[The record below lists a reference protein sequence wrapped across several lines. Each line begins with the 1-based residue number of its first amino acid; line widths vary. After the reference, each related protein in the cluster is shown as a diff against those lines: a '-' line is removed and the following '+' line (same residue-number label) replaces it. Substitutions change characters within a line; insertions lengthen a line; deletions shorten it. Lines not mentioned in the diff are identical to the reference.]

1 MKWLEVTSGGHQIS
15 RIRMGYDNN
24 HLLVHLKDSPFH
36 VIVTNLD
43 GKYLGN
49 NPRYDLVS
57 AYPERRIKD

>member
-1 MKWLEVTSGGHQIS
+1 
-15 RIRMGYDNN
+15 MGYDNN
-24 HLLVHLKDSPFH
+24 HLLVHLKDSPFD

>member
-1 MKWLEVTSGGHQIS
+1 VKWLEVTSGGHSIS
-15 RIRMGYDNN
+15 FIQRVDNN